1 MDEKKKSS
9 GAAGPGSYDAS
20 DKPFD
25 FALEGGE
32 TALVCESDRA
42 VRENLGTV
50 LENMGYYVTK
60 SAAAPDALKSMRFHL
75 YDLIVVGES
84 FDEKGSDEGGVLDY
98 IRHLPMG
105 IRRNIFVTVLSATVR
120 TMDKMAAF
128 GKSVNLIVNRENI
141 GEADGIIKRGIAD
154 NEAFYGTFREA
165 LKRAGRL

>member
-25 FALEGGE
+25 FVEEGGE

-84 FDEKGSDEGGVLDY
+84 FDGKGSDECGVLDY

-105 IRRNIFVTVLSATVR
+105 VRRNIFVTVLSATVR

-141 GEADGIIKRGIAD
+141 GKADVIIKRGIAD
-154 NEAFYGTFREA
+154 NKAFYGTFREA